1 MEQKTMGESE
11 GQGLVWIEEM
21 DREALAQRLA
31 GYVADRLRGALV
43 EQERVTLAV
52 SGGRSPARFFEVLSE
67 QVLDWGRVV
76 VLPVDERLV
85 EPGSSGANETL
96 IREHLL
102 RNRASEAVFVSVLES
117 AAAPAEALAH
127 VAWPPVMA
135 VLGMGL
141 DGHTASWFPG
151 DAASLEALGSGERP
165 DYMETVAPEALV
177 ARVTL
182 NWPAIREAE
191 ERILLIQGDDKSS
204 LLKYILE
211 ERPDYQQYPVARL
224 VAAPLTVF
232 WSP

>member
-1 MEQKTMGESE
+1 MGESE

-52 SGGRSPARFFEVLSE
+52 SGGGRRLGFEVLSE

-102 RNRASEAVFVSVLES
+102 RNRASEAVLCPCLSRLRLLRKRS
-117 AAAPAEALAH
+117 LM
-127 VAWPPVMA
+127 WP
-135 VLGMGL
+135 G
-141 DGHTASWFPG
+141 
-151 DAASLEALGSGERP
+151 R
-165 DYMETVAPEALV
+165 
-177 ARVTL
+177 R
-182 NWPAIREAE
+182 
-191 ERILLIQGDDKSS
+191 
-204 LLKYILE
+204 
-211 ERPDYQQYPVARL
+211 
-224 VAAPLTVF
+224 
-232 WSP
+232 